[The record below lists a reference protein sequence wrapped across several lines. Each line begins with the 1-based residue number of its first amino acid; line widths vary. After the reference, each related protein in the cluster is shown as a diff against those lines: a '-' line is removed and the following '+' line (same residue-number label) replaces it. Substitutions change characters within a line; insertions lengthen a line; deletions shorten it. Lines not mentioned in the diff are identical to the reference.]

1 MDRGLGRPLPYQQ
14 PNPPQ
19 SHHIALRLKDTS
31 FQNVSSM
38 EFYPQ
43 VSEVILRHMV
53 D

>member
-1 MDRGLGRPLPYQQ
+1 MDLGLGRPLPYQQ

-19 SHHIALRLKDTS
+19 SRHKTLRLKNNS
-31 FQNVSSM
+31 FQNLFPI

-43 VSEVILRHMV
+43 VSKVILCLMV